1 MRTLP
6 LEYAVRNL
14 ARSRVRLAAS
24 LIGATLVVLLALA
37 AAGFVRGMQLTLSQ
51 PAPLHENVIL
61 LGAGSEEAIER
72 SQIDASVDAIAA
84 ASIPG
89 LKTRAGI
96 VYASPE
102 IHIAL
107 PLRESQ
113 QSADELQGVL
123 RGVRPVALLV
133 HPQVELTA
141 GRFPRQ
147 GESEIMVGSLAAARL
162 GLPADRLGLG
172 QTLRMADRT
181 WTIVGTFRAPQT
193 VMDAEI
199 WLPINDLQVA
209 TRREASLSCVVL
221 SLPHPGSAASPESTT
236 RPATFGDVDLFAKSR
251 LDLEITAIRERDY
264 YSSIAAFYAPIR
276 VMVIVTAVLIAS
288 GGVLGGLNTMYAA
301 FASRIREIGM
311 LQSLGFARRAIVLSL
326 IQESIVAA
334 ALGSVV
340 ATVLAFL
347 LLDGL
352 AVRFSMGAFAVT
364 IDASVT
370 LIGLLGGLVLGLVG
384 AIPPALRCLRQ
395 PIPEA
400 LKSF

>member
-1 MRTLP
+1 MRILP

-37 AAGFVRGMQLTLSQ
+37 AAGFVRGMQLTLTQ

-89 LKTRAGI
+89 LRTQAGI
-96 VYASPE
+96 TFASPE

-107 PLRESQ
+107 PIREAPD
-113 QSADELQGVL
+113 SAAELQGVL
-123 RGVRPVALLV
+123 RGVRAVALLV
-133 HPQVELTA
+133 HPQVEMTA
-141 GRFPRQ
+141 GRFPLQ
-147 GESEIMVGSLAAARL
+147 GDSEIMVGSLAAARL
-162 GLPADRLGLG
+162 GLPSSRLAIG
-172 QTLRMADRT
+172 QTLHIAERP
-181 WTIVGTFRAPQT
+181 WTIVGQFRAPQT

-209 TRREASLSCVVL
+209 TRRESSLSCVVL
-221 SLPHPGSAASPESTT
+221 SLPTPSSGKASAPTST
-236 RPATFGDVDLFAKSR
+236 RPATFGDIDLFAKSR

-276 VMVIVTAVLIAS
+276 IMVIVTALLIAS
-288 GGVLGGLNTMYAA
+288 GGILGGLNTMYAA
-301 FASRIREIGM
+301 FASRVREIAM

-326 IQESIVAA
+326 S
-334 ALGSVV
+334 
-340 ATVLAFL
+340 
-347 LLDGL
+347 
-352 AVRFSMGAFAVT
+352 
-364 IDASVT
+364 
-370 LIGLLGGLVLGLVG
+370 LIH
-384 AIPPALRCLRQ
+384 I
-395 PIPEA
+395 
-400 LKSF
+400 